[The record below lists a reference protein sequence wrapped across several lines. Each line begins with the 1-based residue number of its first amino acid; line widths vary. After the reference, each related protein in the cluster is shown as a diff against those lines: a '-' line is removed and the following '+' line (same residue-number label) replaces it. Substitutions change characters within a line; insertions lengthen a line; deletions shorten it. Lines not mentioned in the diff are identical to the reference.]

1 MIKHLSETNGIPHK
15 VDTFSNNTKYLAD
28 LKKGRQKMTKKLGF
42 QAQSWRRNYE
52 WNIYETIIFV
62 KVYVWANIASAYLNR
77 NKLYLI

>member
-1 MIKHLSETNGIPHK
+1 
-15 VDTFSNNTKYLAD
+15 
-28 LKKGRQKMTKKLGF
+28 MTKKLGF